1 MTQPLITVIGSLN
14 ADLITRT
21 SRIPSAGETLTA
33 QSFDTGFGGKGA
45 NQATACARL
54 SRRYDSVEK
63 GELRVKIVGMVGDDA
78 FGRDIRWPM
87 VSNGIDITDVWV
99 KEGYKTGVAIII
111 VEEGTGEN
119 RILLSPNAN
128 YAFKHTLFTTI
139 PGPIPDLILLQL
151 EIPMETVLKIL
162 ELAQEKKI
170 QVIFNPA
177 PAQALPK
184 EAYKA
189 LRHLIVNETEAA
201 ILSEGAMLS
210 RNAQYG
216 SSQLSDIPPLPD
228 ASTSL
233 MSTSSSLL
241 GKARSS
247 DMGARSEAGG
257 LSKPGR
263 ESNGA
268 RGPKTVGSSATSVP
282 SFSMPGSFMD
292 APMSTETPRLH
303 QPQSSG
309 SSSYSVPTSTKSSTA
324 ADSRPDLSTFV
335 ETAGIFH
342 HLGTP
347 IVVITLGSQ
356 GVFVSIA
363 STYFYFPA
371 EKVDVVDTTAA
382 GDTFVGAYA
391 VAIAKYRT
399 KEYSTLQILSAIKWA
414 NRCASRAVTKKGAQS
429 AIPWLNEVVPFELDI
444 SLGEANWDQDRIKRK
459 SSGSLTPSLTTTS
472 SISDSTASIGP

>member
-21 SRIPSAGETLTA
+21 LRIPSAGETLTS

-63 GELRVKIVGMVGDDA
+63 GELRVKMVGMVGDDT

-111 VEEGTGEN
+111 VEEDTGEN

-128 YAFKHTLFTTI
+128 YAFKNTLFTAI
-139 PGPIPDLILLQL
+139 PGPAPDLIVLQL
-151 EIPMETVLKIL
+151 EIPVETVLKIL
-162 ELAQEKKI
+162 ELAYEKKI

-184 EAYKA
+184 EAYNTI
-189 LRHLIVNETEAA
+189 RHLIVNETEAA
-201 ILSEGAMLS
+201 ILSKGLMPSEKAKSSGS
-210 RNAQYG
+210 R
-216 SSQLSDIPPLPD
+216 LSDVPPLPD
-228 ASTSL
+228 TPASL
-233 MSTSSSLL
+233 MSTSSSFS
-241 GKARSS
+241 GEARSS
-247 DMGARSEAGG
+247 GTPALSEAGRASDPKRISDEPQ
-257 LSKPGR
+257 LS
-263 ESNGA
+263 EA
-268 RGPKTVGSSATSVP
+268 VASSATSIR
-282 SFSMPGSFMD
+282 SSRMPGSYAD
-292 APMSTETPRLH
+292 PSISTDTPMSH
-303 QPQSSG
+303 QPQVSG
-309 SSSYSVPTSTKSSTA
+309 SPSYSVLTSVKSITA
-324 ADSRPDLSTFV
+324 PDSRPDLSTFV

-342 HLGTP
+342 RLGTP
-347 IVVITLGSQ
+347 IVIITLGSQ

-363 STYFYFPA
+363 STYFHFPA

-399 KEYSTLQILSAIKWA
+399 KEYSTLQIFSAIKWA
-414 NRCASRAVTKKGAQS
+414 NRCAAKAVTKKGAQS

-444 SLGEANWDQDRIKRK
+444 SVGDVVSQ
-459 SSGSLTPSLTTTS
+459 
-472 SISDSTASIGP
+472 